1 MTQLDFPSL
10 LKTLDEANSPKE
22 QIALIKTAAAK
33 NTFTCDQVI
42 QLFEKLSFVKEQ
54 LRVLEI
60 LRSRIDDIG
69 NSFQIVEA
77 FRFSK
82 YQKKAR
88 FILKQPEDV
97 EATLAASSET
107 ETELPALMKPAP
119 FLNLLDALSEQK
131 FPKEQFYLVELAAYR
146 NSFTSEQVML
156 IIEKFK
162 FPRHQLKAL
171 KILRYRITDPENQFV
186 ILTALDYSSDK
197 KKASQL
203 LAIPNTLSPTTPI
216 MTPTL

>member
-42 QLFEKLSFVKEQ
+42 QLFEKLSFVKDQ

-82 YQKKAR
+82 DQKKAR
-88 FILKQPEDV
+88 FVLRQPDDL
-97 EATLAASSET
+97 EATLAASSEK
-107 ETELPALMKPAP
+107 ETELPALMKPVA
-119 FLNLLDALSEQK
+119 FFDLLDALSCQK
-131 FPKEQFYLVELAAYR
+131 FPKEQFYIVELAAYR
-146 NSFTSEQVML
+146 NSFSSEQVML

-186 ILTALDYSSDK
+186 ILTALNYSSDK